1 MIPTTITKLTVSLY
15 GLITEIV
22 SNESLRLF
30 ATVVPPKAP
39 LKIPIKVMPIWVVD
53 KKLFGELINLKAALA
68 LAFPS
73 FAHCSSRTL
82 RAEIIANSDIEK
94 TPLAITS
101 KMMSKASKAREDIFL
116 GQDDFMRI
124 V

>member
-1 MIPTTITKLTVSLY
+1 M
-15 GLITEIV
+15 V

-53 KKLFGELINLKAALA
+53 KKLLGELISLKAALA

-73 FAHCSSRTL
+73 FAHWSNRTL
-82 RAEIIANSDIEK
+82 RAEIIASSDMAKI
-94 TPLAITS
+94 PLAIMS
-101 KMMSKASKAREDIFL
+101 KMMKKASKAREDIFL
-116 GQDDFMRI
+116 GQNDFMGI